1 MAIYRDHILPR
12 IVERAC
18 GLAGLEPLRRRVC
31 AGLRGEV
38 VEIGF
43 GSGHNVP
50 FYPREVTRVL
60 AVEPADLAWRLAD
73 ARIAASPVAVER
85 SGLDGQRLALGD
97 ASVDTALVTFSLCTI
112 PDALAALAEVRRVLR
127 PEGTVHFVEHGL
139 APDGDVR
146 RWQRRLEPIQKRL
159 AGGCHLTREPVA
171 LLEAAGFAIVEV
183 DQFYQ
188 QDAPRPL
195 GALSLGVARV

>member
-1 MAIYRDHILPR
+1 VAIYRDHILPR

-50 FYPREVTRVL
+50 FYPREVTRVF

-73 ARIAASPVAVER
+73 ARIAASPVV
-85 SGLDGQRLALGD
+85 
-97 ASVDTALVTFSLCTI
+97 V
-112 PDALAALAEVRRVLR
+112 
-127 PEGTVHFVEHGL
+127 
-139 APDGDVR
+139 
-146 RWQRRLEPIQKRL
+146 
-159 AGGCHLTREPVA
+159 
-171 LLEAAGFAIVEV
+171 
-183 DQFYQ
+183 
-188 QDAPRPL
+188 
-195 GALSLGVARV
+195 